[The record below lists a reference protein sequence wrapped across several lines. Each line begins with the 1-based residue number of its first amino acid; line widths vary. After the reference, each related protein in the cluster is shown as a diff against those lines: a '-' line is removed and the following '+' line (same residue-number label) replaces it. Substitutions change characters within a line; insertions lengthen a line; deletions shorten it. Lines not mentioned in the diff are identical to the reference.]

1 MNSFRKWIMFSA
13 VIWILVTS
21 FVFANEKK
29 AADSYREI
37 YQPVKIDNSILCGSY
52 LKFLA
57 TNNSVPSIGEMQ
69 KQRALELL
77 RGFRIYNLG
86 KSQAEPS
93 FADVNLRQYEGADSL
108 TSEQAQQLANR
119 IRGIEVGLET
129 DDGLGSPLEVA
140 YVAEGRDQI
149 EGLYN
154 ELFGEF
160 VRVAQNHE
168 FVEQG
173 TNIRDQLMQMITFAS
188 FVTTMV
194 TLGSRLNPES
204 VSQYILN
211 TLFASGYLLGAE
223 FFKPLLLHRKKT
235 NSLQKELHMM
245 VHHGVVPEDKLQRA
259 EDVYEEFQ
267 RTAPTGLEDAFV
279 QNLSEQLIVSGRKA
293 LKNWEQSKK
302 YWSYVSLT
310 TERPE
315 IAVQDPFIL
324 ERSMDSDSND
334 QDLEVDDT
342 GDEGSSQK
350 LIKRF
355 GFDIASATIH
365 RSRLFLF
372 PLIVATYLKTILVNG
387 LSIQALKSAHHNNK
401 LMTTP
406 RWVTLDQL
414 FFYDPKSEEH
424 KVIIFARSAVKQPKP
439 PSGNSRKKDLQE
451 LLESMQEEA
460 PALVP
465 IPVKR

>member
-1 MNSFRKWIMFSA
+1 
-13 VIWILVTS
+13 
-21 FVFANEKK
+21 
-29 AADSYREI
+29 
-37 YQPVKIDNSILCGSY
+37 
-52 LKFLA
+52 
-57 TNNSVPSIGEMQ
+57 
-69 KQRALELL
+69 
-77 RGFRIYNLG
+77 
-86 KSQAEPS
+86 
-93 FADVNLRQYEGADSL
+93 
-108 TSEQAQQLANR
+108 
-119 IRGIEVGLET
+119 
-129 DDGLGSPLEVA
+129 
-140 YVAEGRDQI
+140 
-149 EGLYN
+149 
-154 ELFGEF
+154 
-160 VRVAQNHE
+160 
-168 FVEQG
+168 
-173 TNIRDQLMQMITFAS
+173 
-188 FVTTMV
+188 
-194 TLGSRLNPES
+194 
-204 VSQYILN
+204 
-211 TLFASGYLLGAE
+211 
-223 FFKPLLLHRKKT
+223 
-235 NSLQKELHMM
+235 M

-365 RSRLFLF
+365 HSRLFLF